1 MINGIF
7 QNHCQGIFNNIYG
20 MLVVRESIRKEVH
33 QKLMDSD
40 LSSHSIMLR
49 TVKNSRQSMI
59 LINGH
64 NPSVE
69 VSANF
74 YT

>member
-1 MINGIF
+1 
-7 QNHCQGIFNNIYG
+7 

-33 QKLMDSD
+33 QKLMDND

-64 NPSVE
+64 NPSVQVIE
-69 VSANF
+69 NF
-74 YT
+74 NVNYLYLLFFKILVIMKILA